1 MKLTRLQLKTAYRSI
16 VEGLSDS
23 EIAEC
28 LSNGSDSTVAPE
40 SIHRLRSNK
49 KMVQR
54 EADSLAL
61 ETAATGAALPFVRIS
76 ILKRLARRLDT
87 KVEGLSEN
95 GSSFHAESK
104 ELREALKQIAQETEG
119 TAGRDASLT
128 AIAEIRAALAGE

>member
-16 VEGLSDS
+16 
-23 EIAEC
+23 
-28 LSNGSDSTVAPE
+28 
-40 SIHRLRSNK
+40 
-49 KMVQR
+49 
-54 EADSLAL
+54 
-61 ETAATGAALPFVRIS
+61 
-76 ILKRLARRLDT
+76 
-87 KVEGLSEN
+87 VEGLSEN